1 MRLVE
6 LVCDLARDAAV
17 GASYLAGLIA
27 VEGPAKEAIPEP
39 VAWDVLASIND
50 DSEAFRVRALR
61 CAGGVGGLR
70 PECDFCPR
78 RLQVLGAKR
87 VFVEVEGAAVRASL

>member
-1 MRLVE
+1 ME

-17 GASYLAGLIA
+17 GASYLADLIA
-27 VEGPAKEAIPEP
+27 ADAPAKEAIPEP
-39 VAWDVLASIND
+39 VAWDVLASINE
-50 DSEAFRVRALR
+50 DSEALRVRALR

-78 RLQVLGAKR
+78 RLPGLGAKR
-87 VFVEVEGAAVRASL
+87 VFVEVEGAIARTSL